1 MTYVDLS
8 SDPRY
13 MDSYVKAMFL
23 PHTDLSEFP
32 SVEKLLRSER
42 GELQ

>member
-13 MDSYVKAMFL
+13 MDSYVQAMFL
-23 PHTDLSEFP
+23 PHTDRSLFP
-32 SVEKLLRSER
+32 TVAR
-42 GELQ
+42 ELGL

>member
-13 MDSYVKAMFL
+13 MDNYIQAMFL
-23 PHTDLSEFP
+23 PHTDAAQFP
-32 SVEKLLRSER
+32 SVAAIMENQRR
-42 GELQ
+42 NV